1 MPPLTYWFKA
11 ALYQGESI
19 GPCPYGDK
27 IGNFDLRNS
36 SLPNVVNTQVS
47 TAFVSSLVITG
58 LSIKENY
65 ATNPN
70 YPSHHA
76 VNAGA
81 YADQLRLRGRR
92 STRRALLCLNGL
104 DFLCDWC
111 LTLEAVQPTSNTV
124 QHNGKMLLQIVKR
137 VL

>member
-1 MPPLTYWFKA
+1 MPPLTY
-11 ALYQGESI
+11 G
-19 GPCPYGDK
+19 
-27 IGNFDLRNS
+27 LRQHYTRVNPS
-36 SLPNVVNTQVS
+36 AHVHMVTKLGILTFAIPAYLPNVVNTQVS

-70 YPSHHA
+70 YPSHHD

-81 YADQLRLRGRR
+81 YADQLRLKVRR

-111 LTLEAVQPTSNTV
+111 LTLEAVQPTPNTV
-124 QHNGKMLLQIVKR
+124 QHNGKMLL
-137 VL
+137 